1 MAGPASYILLV
12 YPILPFLSEL
22 YLVSPSFPILNLLD
36 IHLYFISPPLTY
48 TYPLLIALPILLMD
62 DSTLSINNFPPQP
75 PLRSD
80 SAPSPNIIPPP
91 PPPQRNSQTN
101 LPEPSNDT
109 NLARINNA
117 FQDKT
122 ITHIPVNFYKSPSLI
137 ILCDFP
143 SRIPDFG
150 IRSQVFALDDLSY
163 FLNATLNDSTAEI
176 IVTTQQFSILRNLL
190 FSPFPLSRPFHWFTR
205 VSNAAPDEL
214 KIIEIIN
221 SLPSQCFPKIYSLLC
236 LSSFSV
242 RLINQK
248 KLPYDKKFD
257 LFLLAINPTS
267 NFTSLLLPHVSAFIH
282 GLLIGESPELLAQAS
297 SHLGD
302 HAIPYSTQ
310 NRLQSKLPKHLS
322 CISYQFPCP
331 PHTPLESI
339 IDILNSITYLKSF
352 HFSAIASAMH
362 GLPATASICFINIQK
377 IDSDPIAMLFDK
389 MAIPYFRNFVL
400 LIFQATP
407 VQLEKALLSALDYD
421 LIIPPSFISTSQK
434 ITFQFIDEQLLVQL
448 SSATQNNLL
457 PLQITRN
464 IIGTL
469 QDVFFTPSFLSFL
482 KLRFLC
488 QDSPQMLTVKN
499 NEGDISDVLSFTSS
513 TLLYDTLPQ
522 NNLPFTFDFDN
533 LTFTLS
539 HLEPVFAVK
548 PKSLVPYPY
557 ETQQEHFQRFTADH
571 YSLAS
576 RIPLLMPHPTKGG
589 PSANNLILSVVI
601 SSLPFSTPK
610 IAYIAPP
617 VSPSFY
623 IFLSPFDPHWTDSL
637 IDFFPHQIREF
648 TETPLHEITITSP
661 FCIIIEPIT
670 TPFPLPSF
678 NHHPLSMSAFGWIN
692 VAAFTSTRV
701 LFKIFSQSHLNVL
714 YVFLKEHSST
724 FAINTI
730 VGHASTNEM
739 DSPSHP
745 PPQNIEPADITMATE
760 EDPLL
765 DSIPD
770 CSSYLL
776 LSYRL
781 LSYFSWERT
790 FDHPRQRLLEATAG
804 GLHLTAPAIL
814 PLLTAAIDTF
824 SPNFFDI
831 ATSVISL
838 FTQLSLTLPQ
848 SLRLSMFPQSRT
860 DTESQFLYRIHLPSF
875 PIAHDSD
882 SLSEAFK
889 NIFTYTPED
898 TLFIWAQ
905 PTLLF
910 SSPNMPHITLFFY
923 CIAELAIKPC
933 RSSRSKLRGE
943 FGIPKHLQNRKQKHD
958 KATNTPN
965 PKHNTKQKDTAS
977 VWKVKREV
985 RRG

>member
-1 MAGPASYILLV
+1 
-12 YPILPFLSEL
+12 
-22 YLVSPSFPILNLLD
+22 
-36 IHLYFISPPLTY
+36 
-48 TYPLLIALPILLMD
+48 MD
-62 DSTLSINNFPPQP
+62 DSTLSINHSPPQP
-75 PLRSD
+75 PPRSEP
-80 SAPSPNIIPPP
+80 APSPNIFPPP
-91 PPPQRNSQTN
+91 PPLQRISQAN
-101 LPEPSNDT
+101 FPEPSYDT
-109 NLARINNA
+109 NLARINNS

-122 ITHIPVNFYKSPSLI
+122 IIHIPINFHKSPSLI

-221 SLPSQCFPKIYSLLC
+221 SLPSQCFPKIYSLSY

-267 NFTSLLLPHVSAFIH
+267 NFTSLLLPQVSAFIH

-322 CISYQFPCP
+322 CISYHFPCP
-331 PHTPLESI
+331 PHSPLESI

-352 HFSAIASAMH
+352 HFSAIASALH

-377 IDSDPIAMLFDK
+377 IDSDPIVMLFDK
-389 MAIPYFRNFVL
+389 MDIPYFRNFVF

-533 LTFTLS
+533 LIPLPYRILNLFLSSNLNLLS
-539 HLEPVFAVK
+539 HIHMK
-548 PKSLVPYPY
+548 
-557 ETQQEHFQRFTADH
+557 
-571 YSLAS
+571 
-576 RIPLLMPHPTKGG
+576 
-589 PSANNLILSVVI
+589 
-601 SSLPFSTPK
+601 
-610 IAYIAPP
+610 
-617 VSPSFY
+617 
-623 IFLSPFDPHWTDSL
+623 
-637 IDFFPHQIREF
+637 
-648 TETPLHEITITSP
+648 
-661 FCIIIEPIT
+661 
-670 TPFPLPSF
+670 
-678 NHHPLSMSAFGWIN
+678 
-692 VAAFTSTRV
+692 
-701 LFKIFSQSHLNVL
+701 LN
-714 YVFLKEHSST
+714 
-724 FAINTI
+724 
-730 VGHASTNEM
+730 
-739 DSPSHP
+739 
-745 PPQNIEPADITMATE
+745 
-760 EDPLL
+760 
-765 DSIPD
+765 
-770 CSSYLL
+770 
-776 LSYRL
+776 
-781 LSYFSWERT
+781 
-790 FDHPRQRLLEATAG
+790 
-804 GLHLTAPAIL
+804 
-814 PLLTAAIDTF
+814 
-824 SPNFFDI
+824 
-831 ATSVISL
+831 
-838 FTQLSLTLPQ
+838 
-848 SLRLSMFPQSRT
+848 
-860 DTESQFLYRIHLPSF
+860 
-875 PIAHDSD
+875 
-882 SLSEAFK
+882 K
-889 NIFTYTPED
+889 NIFKGLLLIT
-898 TLFIWAQ
+898 TL
-905 PTLLF
+905 
-910 SSPNMPHITLFFY
+910 
-923 CIAELAIKPC
+923 
-933 RSSRSKLRGE
+933 
-943 FGIPKHLQNRKQKHD
+943 
-958 KATNTPN
+958 
-965 PKHNTKQKDTAS
+965 
-977 VWKVKREV
+977 
-985 RRG
+985 

>member
-1 MAGPASYILLV
+1 
-12 YPILPFLSEL
+12 
-22 YLVSPSFPILNLLD
+22 
-36 IHLYFISPPLTY
+36 
-48 TYPLLIALPILLMD
+48 MD
-62 DSTLSINNFPPQP
+62 DPILSINNFPPQP
-75 PLRSD
+75 PLRRD
-80 SAPSPNIIPPP
+80 SASSPNIIPPP
-91 PPPQRNSQTN
+91 PPPQRISQAN
-101 LPEPSNDT
+101 FLEPSNDT

-122 ITHIPVNFYKSPSLI
+122 ITHIPINFYKSPSLI

-143 SRIPDFG
+143 SRIPDLG

-221 SLPSQCFPKIYSLLC
+221 SLPSQCFPKIYSLSC

-331 PHTPLESI
+331 PHSPLESI

-377 IDSDPIAMLFDK
+377 IDSDPIVMLFDK

-469 QDVFFTPSFLSFL
+469 EMS
-482 KLRFLC
+482 
-488 QDSPQMLTVKN
+488 
-499 NEGDISDVLSFTSS
+499 
-513 TLLYDTLPQ
+513 
-522 NNLPFTFDFDN
+522 
-533 LTFTLS
+533 
-539 HLEPVFAVK
+539 
-548 PKSLVPYPY
+548 
-557 ETQQEHFQRFTADH
+557 
-571 YSLAS
+571 
-576 RIPLLMPHPTKGG
+576 
-589 PSANNLILSVVI
+589 
-601 SSLPFSTPK
+601 SSLPP
-610 IAYIAPP
+610 
-617 VSPSFY
+617 
-623 IFLSPFDPHWTDSL
+623 
-637 IDFFPHQIREF
+637 FFP
-648 TETPLHEITITSP
+648 SS
-661 FCIIIEPIT
+661 
-670 TPFPLPSF
+670 SF
-678 NHHPLSMSAFGWIN
+678 D
-692 VAAFTSTRV
+692 
-701 LFKIFSQSHLNVL
+701 FSVRIA
-714 YVFLKEHSST
+714 LK
-724 FAINTI
+724 
-730 VGHASTNEM
+730 
-739 DSPSHP
+739 
-745 PPQNIEPADITMATE
+745 
-760 EDPLL
+760 
-765 DSIPD
+765 
-770 CSSYLL
+770 C
-776 LSYRL
+776 
-781 LSYFSWERT
+781 
-790 FDHPRQRLLEATAG
+790 
-804 GLHLTAPAIL
+804 
-814 PLLTAAIDTF
+814 
-824 SPNFFDI
+824 
-831 ATSVISL
+831 
-838 FTQLSLTLPQ
+838 
-848 SLRLSMFPQSRT
+848 
-860 DTESQFLYRIHLPSF
+860 
-875 PIAHDSD
+875 
-882 SLSEAFK
+882 
-889 NIFTYTPED
+889 
-898 TLFIWAQ
+898 
-905 PTLLF
+905 
-910 SSPNMPHITLFFY
+910 
-923 CIAELAIKPC
+923 
-933 RSSRSKLRGE
+933 
-943 FGIPKHLQNRKQKHD
+943 
-958 KATNTPN
+958 
-965 PKHNTKQKDTAS
+965 
-977 VWKVKREV
+977 
-985 RRG
+985 